1 MSFPERNLNEGEEI
15 ALDLKPHWWVFALP
29 GGSLLGLLVLLIL
42 VWVAFDQVALNVV
55 VGIGIVAVVGWIA
68 VRYAQWTTTAFV
80 VTNRR
85 LIYRSGVVSKEG
97 IEIPLD
103 RVNNVIFRQ
112 TLFER
117 VLGAGDL
124 MIESAG
130 ESGQQHFE
138 NVRKPNAVQN
148 EIYHQ
153 MEELERDRL
162 HPQAA
167 APAPAEESIPDQI
180 AQLARLRDEGV
191 LTQDEFEAKK
201 RDLLGRM

>member
-1 MSFPERNLNEGEEI
+1 MGFPESNLNEGEEL

-29 GGSLLGLLVLLIL
+29 GASLVGLIALLLV
-42 VWVAFDQVALNVV
+42 VTATTDVAALQVV
-55 VGIGIVAVVGWIA
+55 VVLVIVGVLGWIA
-68 VRYAQWTTTAFV
+68 VRYAQWVTTAFV

-85 LIYRSGVVSKEG
+85 LIYRSGVVTKSG

-112 TLFER
+112 TVFER
-117 VLGAGDL
+117 LLGAGDL

-130 ESGQQHFE
+130 ESGQQHFH

-148 EIYHQ
+148 EIYRQ
-153 MEELERDRL
+153 MEELERGRIT
-162 HPQAA
+162 PVA
-167 APAPAEESIPDQI
+167 APVEESIPDQI

-191 LTQDEFEAKK
+191 LTQDEFETKK
-201 RDLLGRM
+201 RDLLDRM

>member
-1 MSFPERNLNEGEEI
+1 MGFPESNLNEGEEL

-29 GGSLLGLLVLLIL
+29 GASLVGLIALLLV
-42 VWVAFDQVALNVV
+42 VTATTDVAALQVV
-55 VGIGIVAVVGWIA
+55 VVLVIVGVLGWIA
-68 VRYAQWTTTAFV
+68 VRYSQWVTTAFV

-85 LIYRSGVVSKEG
+85 LIYRSGVVTKSG

-112 TLFER
+112 TVFER
-117 VLGAGDL
+117 LLGAGDL

-130 ESGQQHFE
+130 ESGQQHFH

-148 EIYHQ
+148 EIYRQ
-153 MEELERDRL
+153 MEELERGRIT
-162 HPQAA
+162 PVA
-167 APAPAEESIPDQI
+167 APVEESIPDQI

-191 LTQDEFEAKK
+191 LTQDEFETKK
-201 RDLLGRM
+201 RDLLDRM

>member
-1 MSFPERNLNEGEEI
+1 MGFPESNLNEGEEV

-29 GGSLLGLLVLLIL
+29 G
-42 VWVAFDQVALNVV
+42 A
-55 VGIGIVAVVGWIA
+55 AVVGLIA
-68 VRYAQWTTTAFV
+68 LLLIVTATTDVAALQIVVIVVILGVLAWAGVIYSRWTTTAFV

-85 LIYRSGVVSKEG
+85 LIYRSGVVTKSG

-112 TLFER
+112 SLFER
-117 VLGAGDL
+117 ILGAGDL

-130 ESGQQHFE
+130 ESGQQHFH

-148 EIYHQ
+148 EIYRQ
-153 MEELERDRL
+153 MEALERDRIN
-162 HPQAA
+162 PT
-167 APAPAEESIPDQI
+167 APPPTEESIPDQI

-191 LTQDEFEAKK
+191 LTQDEFESKK

>member
-1 MSFPERNLNEGEEI
+1 MGFPESNLNEGEEI
-15 ALDLKPHWWVFALP
+15 ALDLKPHWWAFAVP
-29 GGSLLGLLVLLIL
+29 GAVELGMLVLLIVTATTDVAAL
-42 VWVAFDQVALNVV
+42 QVIVIIAILIVLGWVGV
-55 VGIGIVAVVGWIA
+55 IYS
-68 VRYAQWTTTAFV
+68 RWTTTAFV

-85 LIYRSGVVSKEG
+85 LIYRSGVVSKSG

-148 EIYHQ
+148 EIYRQ

-162 HPQAA
+162 HPS
-167 APAPAEESIPDQI
+167 APPAEESIPDQI
-180 AQLARLRDEGV
+180 AKLARLRDEGV
-191 LTQDEFEAKK
+191 LTQDEFEDKK

>member
-1 MSFPERNLNEGEEI
+1 VGYGEQNLNEGEVI

-29 GGSLLGLLVLLIL
+29 GGSLLGVLVLLGLAAWAFDSQPLEVVLGIVVLGLL
-42 VWVAFDQVALNVV
+42 VW
-55 VGIGIVAVVGWIA
+55 IG
-68 VRYAQWTTTAFV
+68 VRYAQWTTTNFV
-80 VTNRR
+80 VTSRR
-85 LIYRSGVVSKEG
+85 LIYRSGVVSKSG

-117 VLGAGDL
+117 MLGAGDL

-138 NVRKPNAVQN
+138 NVRKPSAVQK

-153 MEELERDRL
+153 MELLEQSRIS
-162 HPQAA
+162 PA
-167 APAPAEESIPDQI
+167 APPPEESIPDKI
-180 AQLARLRDEGV
+180 AKLARLRDDGV
-191 LTQDEFEAKK
+191 LTQDEFETKK
-201 RDLLGRM
+201 RELLGRM

>member
-1 MSFPERNLNEGEEI
+1 MGFPERNLNEGEDI
-15 ALDLKPHWWVFALP
+15 ALDLRPHWWVFAIP
-29 GGSLLGLLVLLIL
+29 GGVVAGLVALLIL
-42 VWVAFDQVALNVV
+42 VTAVTDVRALQVIVV
-55 VGIGIVAVVGWIA
+55 IGIVVALGWLG
-68 VRYAQWTTTAFV
+68 VKYAQWSTTAFV

-85 LIYRSGVVSKEG
+85 LIYRSGVVTKEG
-97 IEIPLD
+97 VEIPLD

-117 VLGAGDL
+117 LLGAGDL

-148 EIYHQ
+148 EIYRQ
-153 MEELERDRL
+153 MEEYERDRAT
-162 HPQAA
+162 PVIT
-167 APAPAEESIPDQI
+167 PPAEDSIPEQI

-201 RDLLGRM
+201 QDLLGRM